1 MIIMDTSQDI
11 VSLLYAK
18 RGKISI
24 LFVDTALR
32 FDYSR
37 ARKVVIIMEIT
48 VGMKGVVESCVER
61 EDTAKEVGSG
71 DLLVYATP
79 CMVALME
86 GAACEAIA
94 DCMGENQ
101 TTVGTMLNIEHISAT
116 PVGLEV
122 RAEAEVTEVAG
133 KVITFDVKAFDEAGE
148 IGRGTHKRV
157 VINAQKFLDKT
168 YGKL

>member
-1 MIIMDTSQDI
+1 
-11 VSLLYAK
+11 
-18 RGKISI
+18 
-24 LFVDTALR
+24 
-32 FDYSR
+32 
-37 ARKVVIIMEIT
+37 MEIT
-48 VGMKGVVESCVER
+48 VGMKAEVVTLAER

-94 DCMGENQ
+94 DALPDTQ

-122 RAEAEVTEVAG
+122 RAEAEVTAVEG
-133 KVITFDVKAFDEAGE
+133 KVITFNVTAYDEAGV
-148 IGRGTHKRV
+148 IGKGTHKRV
-157 VINAQKFLDKT
+157 IVNSQKFLDKA
-168 YGKL
+168 YSKL

>member
-1 MIIMDTSQDI
+1 
-11 VSLLYAK
+11 
-18 RGKISI
+18 
-24 LFVDTALR
+24 
-32 FDYSR
+32 
-37 ARKVVIIMEIT
+37 MEIT
-48 VGMKGVVESCVER
+48 IGMKGEAFTDVSR

-94 DCMGENQ
+94 ECLAEGQ

-122 RAEAEVTEVAG
+122 RAEAEVTEVSG
-133 KVITFDVKAFDEAGE
+133 KVITFNVKAYDEAGE

-157 VINAQKFLDKT
+157 IVNSQKFLEKT